1 MNLNAYSDK
10 MSMSNNNAGV
20 NANQNNQSL
29 AAEGVVER
37 GRFVIS
43 ILADI
48 YTYMCGNVPDLR
60 RARALFT
67 LLERVYTVYSLSFL
81 FRCFCIQQQIMI
93 HCQYLLFTILNSICQ

>member
-1 MNLNAYSDK
+1 
-10 MSMSNNNAGV
+10 MSISNNNAGV

-43 ILADI
+43 ILADT

-60 RARALFT
+60 RARALF
-67 LLERVYTVYSLSFL
+67 L
-81 FRCFCIQQQIMI
+81 FRCFCMQKQQIMI
-93 HCQYLLFTILNSICQ
+93 HCQYLLFTILNSMCQ